1 MEIPVGGRGATAL
14 HGEILDPDMGKVL
27 RSRGKGRNPSQAA
40 SCGVRHPN
48 CKGASYTV
56 VPNLWLISYEEVP
69 FAKKSTVVWDLS
81 VIEWWKIIRKKNNNN
96 NGKKA
101 SITHLGEGFVDLAI
115 LVHSSAVLR
124 VSYLV
129 DSCSVDL
136 MEESLGIGGPRTQY
150 GRPRFGVTSNCR
162 RQGLG
167 RVLLS
172 RKRGLTPLPDYP
184 YRVTP
189 RAPVT

>member
-1 MEIPVGGRGATAL
+1 MFSNPASSGTSRDSEPTSAIQNKRGLSGCSVQKGQNTKTL
-14 HGEILDPDMGKVL
+14 QIHGE
-27 RSRGKGRNPSQAA
+27 
-40 SCGVRHPN
+40 
-48 CKGASYTV
+48 
-56 VPNLWLISYEEVP
+56 
-69 FAKKSTVVWDLS
+69 
-81 VIEWWKIIRKKNNNN
+81 
-96 NGKKA
+96 A

>member
-1 MEIPVGGRGATAL
+1 
-14 HGEILDPDMGKVL
+14 MGKVL

-40 SCGVRHPN
+40 SCGVRYPN

-115 LVHSSAVLR
+115 LVHSSAVRTGELSGGLLR
-124 VSYLV
+124 CGSDGEELGN
-129 DSCSVDL
+129 SWLPHSVWPSMDWCNQ
-136 MEESLGIGGPRTQY
+136 SLQEAEA
-150 GRPRFGVTSNCR
+150 
-162 RQGLG
+162 GLG
-167 RVLLS
+167 ACLL
-172 RKRGLTPLPDYP
+172 KEGHTPLPDYP
-184 YRVTP
+184 HYGS
-189 RAPVT
+189 AEGASQLDN